1 MTGCS
6 TKGYRIRM
14 VGLDMDGTLL
24 TTDKE
29 LTEHTKKVLREA
41 IDRGVA
47 VVPATGRPLT
57 GIPEE
62 VLKFPGVRYAVASN
76 GARIVDLKE
85 GRVLCED
92 LVPYETGR
100 RVLDICSR
108 YDTML
113 EIYYDGV
120 GYAEKEKLE
129 HIDEYVP
136 RRPMARYIT
145 DSRRPVA
152 DVRAMYEERK
162 APTDKVQAL
171 FRTREECKKA
181 WKEVE
186 KEVPDIE
193 ITGALSN
200 NIEVNAKGVNKGRG
214 LLLLGELLGI
224 GSEEIMAVGDGSNDI
239 AMLREAGLGVAM
251 ENATDEVKA
260 AADVITLSNDRE
272 GAAAAIEKYILR
284 ELRQNERH
292 DRKQKEIDQC

>member
-1 MTGCS
+1 M
-6 TKGYRIRM
+6 
-14 VGLDMDGTLL
+14 
-24 TTDKE
+24 
-29 LTEHTKKVLREA
+29 LREA
-41 IDRGVA
+41 IDRGV
-47 VVPATGRPLT
+47 VVLPATGRPLA

-85 GRVLCED
+85 SRVLYED

-100 RVLDICSR
+100 RVLEICSR
-108 YDTML
+108 YDSML

-120 GYAEKEKLE
+120 GYAEEEKLK
-129 HIDEYVP
+129 HLDEYVP
-136 RRPMARYIT
+136 RLPMARYIAS
-145 DSRRPVA
+145 SRRPVA
-152 DVRAMYEERK
+152 DVRAMHEERK

-171 FRTREECKKA
+171 FRTTEECKKA

-186 KEVPDIE
+186 KEIPDIE

-214 LLLLGELLGI
+214 LMILGELLGI
-224 GSEEIMAVGDGSNDI
+224 HREEIMAVGDGSNDI

-260 AADVITLSNDRE
+260 AADVVTLSNDQE
-272 GAAAAIEKYILR
+272 GAAAAIEKYVLQALR
-284 ELRQNERH
+284 KNA
-292 DRKQKEIDQC
+292 

>member
-1 MTGCS
+1 MTKCS
-6 TKGYRIRM
+6 TNGYRIRM
-14 VGLDMDGTLL
+14 IGLDMDGTLL
-24 TTDKE
+24 TTEKE
-29 LTEHTKKVLREA
+29 LTEHTREVLREA
-41 IDRGVA
+41 IDRGV
-47 VVPATGRPLT
+47 VVLPATGRPLA

-85 GRVLCED
+85 SRVLYED

-100 RVLDICSR
+100 RVLEICSR
-108 YDTML
+108 YDSML

-120 GYAEKEKLE
+120 GYAEEEKLK
-129 HIDEYVP
+129 HLDEYVP
-136 RRPMARYIT
+136 RLPMARYIAS
-145 DSRRPVA
+145 SRRPVA
-152 DVRAMYEERK
+152 DVRAMHEERK

-171 FRTREECKKA
+171 FRTTEECKKA

-214 LLLLGELLGI
+214 LMILGELLGI
-224 GSEEIMAVGDGSNDI
+224 HREEIMAVGDGSNDI

-251 ENATDEVKA
+251 ENATEAVKA
-260 AADVITLSNDRE
+260 AADVVTLSNDQE
-272 GAAAAIEKYILR
+272 GAAAAIEKYVLQALR
-284 ELRQNERH
+284 KNA
-292 DRKQKEIDQC
+292 

>member
-1 MTGCS
+1 MTKCS
-6 TKGYRIRM
+6 TNGYRIRM
-14 VGLDMDGTLL
+14 IGLDMDGTLL
-24 TTDKE
+24 TTEKE
-29 LTEHTKKVLREA
+29 LTEHTREVLREA
-41 IDRGVA
+41 IDRGV
-47 VVPATGRPLT
+47 VVLPATGRPLT

-85 GRVLCED
+85 SRVLYED

-100 RVLDICSR
+100 RVLEICSR
-108 YDTML
+108 YDSML

-120 GYAEKEKLE
+120 GYAEEEKLK
-129 HIDEYVP
+129 HLDEYVP
-136 RRPMARYIT
+136 RLPMARYIAS
-145 DSRRPVA
+145 SRRPVA

-214 LLLLGELLGI
+214 LMILGELLGI
-224 GSEEIMAVGDGSNDI
+224 HREEIMAVGDGSNDI

-251 ENATDEVKA
+251 ENATEAVKA
-260 AADVITLSNDRE
+260 AADVVTLSNDQE
-272 GAAAAIEKYILR
+272 GAATAIEKYVLQALR
-284 ELRQNERH
+284 KNA
-292 DRKQKEIDQC
+292 

>member
-1 MTGCS
+1 MTKCS
-6 TKGYRIRM
+6 TNGYRIRM
-14 VGLDMDGTLL
+14 IGLDMDGTLL
-24 TTDKE
+24 TTEKE
-29 LTEHTKKVLREA
+29 LTEHTREVLREA
-41 IDRGVA
+41 IDRGV
-47 VVPATGRPLT
+47 VVLPATGRPLA

-85 GRVLCED
+85 SRVLYED

-100 RVLDICSR
+100 RVLEICSR
-108 YDTML
+108 YDSML

-120 GYAEKEKLE
+120 GYAEEEKLK
-129 HIDEYVP
+129 HLDEYVP
-136 RRPMARYIT
+136 RLPMARYIAS
-145 DSRRPVA
+145 SRRPVA
-152 DVRAMYEERK
+152 DVRAMHEERK

-186 KEVPDIE
+186 KEIPDIE

-214 LLLLGELLGI
+214 LLILGELLGI
-224 GSEEIMAVGDGSNDI
+224 HREEIMAVGDGSNDI
-239 AMLREAGLGVAM
+239 VMLREAGLGVAM

-260 AADVITLSNDRE
+260 AADVITLSNDQE
-272 GAAAAIEKYILR
+272 GAAAAIEKYVLQALR
-284 ELRQNERH
+284 KNA
-292 DRKQKEIDQC
+292 

>member
-6 TKGYRIRM
+6 TNGYRIRM
-14 VGLDMDGTLL
+14 IGLDMDGTLL
-24 TTDKE
+24 TTEKE
-29 LTEHTKKVLREA
+29 LTEHTREVLREA
-41 IDRGVA
+41 IDRGV
-47 VVPATGRPLT
+47 VVLPATGRPLA

-85 GRVLCED
+85 NRVIYED

-100 RVLDICSR
+100 RVLEICSR
-108 YDTML
+108 YDSML

-120 GYAEKEKLE
+120 GYAEEEKLK
-129 HIDEYVP
+129 HLDEYVP
-136 RRPMARYIT
+136 RLPMARYIAS
-145 DSRRPVA
+145 SRRPVA
-152 DVRAMYEERK
+152 DVRAMHEERK

-171 FRTREECKKA
+171 FRTTEECKKA

-186 KEVPDIE
+186 KEIPDIE

-214 LLLLGELLGI
+214 LMILGELLGI
-224 GSEEIMAVGDGSNDI
+224 HREEIMAVGDGSNDI

-251 ENATDEVKA
+251 ENATEAVKA
-260 AADVITLSNDRE
+260 AADVVTLSNDQE
-272 GAAAAIEKYILR
+272 GAAAAIEKYVLQALR
-284 ELRQNERH
+284 KNA
-292 DRKQKEIDQC
+292 

>member
-1 MTGCS
+1 MTKCS
-6 TKGYRIRM
+6 TNGYRIRM
-14 VGLDMDGTLL
+14 IGLDMDGTLL
-24 TTDKE
+24 TTEKE
-29 LTEHTKKVLREA
+29 LTEHTREVLREA
-41 IDRGVA
+41 IDRGV
-47 VVPATGRPLT
+47 VVLPATGRPLA

-85 GRVLCED
+85 SRVLYED

-100 RVLDICSR
+100 RVLEICSR
-108 YDTML
+108 YDSML

-120 GYAEKEKLE
+120 GYAEEEKLK
-129 HIDEYVP
+129 HLDEYVP
-136 RRPMARYIT
+136 RLPMARYIAS
-145 DSRRPVA
+145 SRRPVA
-152 DVRAMYEERK
+152 DVRAMHEERK

-186 KEVPDIE
+186 KEIPDIE

-214 LLLLGELLGI
+214 LMILGELLGI
-224 GSEEIMAVGDGSNDI
+224 HREEIMAVGDGSNDI

-251 ENATDEVKA
+251 ENATEAVKA
-260 AADVITLSNDRE
+260 AADVVTLSNDQE
-272 GAAAAIEKYILR
+272 GAATAIEKYVLQALR
-284 ELRQNERH
+284 KNA
-292 DRKQKEIDQC
+292 